1 MLTIAYLTS
10 RKEPMFEWFA
20 QSLHRETGGD
30 YTGIRILIVDH
41 WFEERA
47 NVWTTAHTLNRYGE
61 MIKDGGGVAL
71 HGPPKPTV
79 WQGKH
84 RLTKEDWFA
93 ASNSRNTALCHAPDG
108 HIAYVDDLSV
118 LSPGWLKC
126 VREAMARGSVTCGA
140 YRKVRDLVVSATG
153 DIVSFTDFPGGH
165 DNRYGGGSDSG
176 PVHCGGN
183 WLYGCSLVAPV
194 EALLEINGWPEIC
207 DGLGFED
214 CITGIMLEKKGWAIE
229 YDRRMMTYEAEELHH
244 VGPVMK
250 RSDYGVSPNDKS
262 HAVLK
267 MAQQGD
273 GWHPGY
279 FGEEGIRGLRQRV
292 LRGEPF
298 PIVQVPQHEWFTGTP
313 LSEL

>member
-10 RKEPMFEWFA
+10 RREPKIEWFSA
-20 QSLHRETGGD
+20 SLARETAQHPD
-30 YTGIRILIVDH
+30 LKFRVVIVDFFH
-41 WFEERA
+41 NYDA
-47 NVWTTAHTLNRYGE
+47 NRLRPFSHDGWTLTA
-61 MIKDGGGVAL
+61 
-71 HGPPKPTV
+71 PKPTV
-79 WQGKH
+79 WQGPN

-93 ASNSRNTALCHAPDG
+93 ASNARNTALCLATDG

-118 LSPGWLKC
+118 FQPGWLTY

-140 YRKVRDLVVSATG
+140 YRKVRDLVVNAAG
-153 DIVSFTDFPGGH
+153 DTVSFTDFPSGH
-165 DNRYGGGSDSG
+165 DNRYGGGSDAG
-176 PVHCGGN
+176 PVLCHGN

-194 EALLEINGWPEIC
+194 EAFLEINGWPEIC

-214 CITGIMLEKKGWAIE
+214 CITGIMLEHKGWAIE
-229 YDRRMMTYEAEELHH
+229 YDRRMMTFEAEELHH

-273 GWHPGY
+273 GWHPG
-279 FGEEGIRGLRQRV
+279 FFPEGGIAALRRHMLAGGE
-292 LRGEPF
+292 F
-298 PIVQVPQHEWFTGTP
+298 PIVGIPQHEWFTGTP